1 MEIKKCPFCGNKSE
15 ILNVNDT
22 ELYVVMC
29 LNCYAETNGFFEK
42 KEAQK
47 AWNQRTTNKYL

>member
-29 LNCYAETNGFFEK
+29 LNCYAESNGFFVK

-47 AWNQRTTNKYL
+47 AWNQRTMNK